1 MFWIIANLQDS
12 LVKWNDGT
20 RTGNDSRC
28 GPRSQGVTD
37 RSENDEWFLRNR
49 AIRRWRSRRRTLPE
63 ELKGPGCCVCVTVP
77 HRALTA
83 PRRVASL
90 KSRLAPTCL
99 TRSNGDW
106 PLLPATAA
114 IGTPTELSENFPRY
128 IVRFISPTSTCS
140 HWASRGEKS
149 GICQI
154 KGREKLSKEK
164 RYSGWIQKNF
174 LPQN

>member
-1 MFWIIANLQDS
+1 MT
-12 LVKWNDGT
+12 V
-20 RTGNDSRC
+20 RERNDSRC
-28 GPRSQGVTD
+28 DPRNGLRSQVWQID
-37 RSENDEWFLRNR
+37 RETVNESQR
-49 AIRRWRSRRRTLPE
+49 ISRDPE
-63 ELKGPGCCVCVTVP
+63 TTIEEADATGKTEGTGCCVCVTVP

-90 KSRLAPTCL
+90 KSRRAPTCP

-106 PLLPATAA
+106 PLLSATAA

-149 GICQI
+149 GIRQT
-154 KGREKLSKEK
+154 KRREKLSKER
-164 RYSGWIQKNF
+164 RYRGWIHRNF
-174 LPQN
+174 SNQN